1 MTAVKYDVN
10 GKLITSYQEAKKLA
24 EELGVR
30 YKVVYI
36 PARCNEDLNSKKTEE
51 GDE

>member
-1 MTAVKYDVN
+1 MTAVKYEVN
-10 GKLITSYQEAKKLA
+10 GKLVTSYQEAKKLA
-24 EELGVR
+24 EELDVR

-36 PARCNEDLNSKKTEE
+36 PAAYNEELNSNKNTE